1 MKLIIDVKEGQ
12 EEFLFNLLQSLNIL
26 NSIEKIDPPTELV
39 DNNHSTVLNERL
51 EKYRTGNLPTRTWED
66 LQNELAEKYGL

>member
-12 EEFLFNLLQSLNIL
+12 EEFLFKLLNSLNIL
-26 NSIEKIDPPTELV
+26 NSIEKIDPPTELA
-39 DNNHSTVLNERL
+39 DNNHASVLNERL
-51 EKYRTGNLPTRTWED
+51 EKYHTGNLPTRTWED